1 MKELKID
8 EELRDLLPPLKEE
21 EFNQLE
27 QNIIKEGC
35 RDAIIVWKG
44 YIVDGHNR
52 YEICTKHN
60 IEFKII
66 TLAYDTKDE
75 IITWMIDT
83 QLGRRNLTDIDR
95 IDIAE
100 KYRPVIERKAKE
112 NLKLSE
118 GRGEK
123 GMKISSDLF
132 NKTETREELAKI
144 AKVSHDTYSK
154 GKKILESDNE
164 EIKDKLRKGEMKI
177 NTAYKELFPKVP
189 KPPKEISISKQST
202 KQSTKKCTKC
212 GQEKE
217 NELFYIGHDICKECE
232 QNREIKLPK
241 EGGNVFKDTLGNPI
255 PIKDECRIDSEEWQ
269 EMIND
274 IKTPKNIVDFSNPTS
289 DIECIKEI
297 CSDLVEQIEAKLFT
311 MEKAIDKMNSDNIEE
326 LMLELDIH
334 IEEINNV
341 KNKINKIKDGR

>member
-8 EELRDLLPPLKEE
+8 EQLRDLLPPLKEE

-95 IDIAE
+95 IQIAE

-112 NLKLSE
+112 NQIESGGAVVQK
-118 GRGEK
+118 
-123 GMKISSDLF
+123 SSSPI
-132 NKTETREELAKI
+132 KTREELAKI

-177 NTAYKELFPKVP
+177 NTAYKELFPK
-189 KPPKEISISKQST
+189 PPKEISVP
-202 KQSTKKCTKC
+202 KQSTKKCIKC

-217 NELFYIGHDICKECE
+217 NEAFYIGHDICKECE

-241 EGGNVFKDTLGNPI
+241 EGGNVFKDTFGVAI
-255 PIKDECRIDSEEWQ
+255 PIKEECRIDSEEWQ

-274 IKTPKNIVDFSNPTS
+274 IKTPKNIVDFSNPLA

-311 MEKAIDKMNSDNIEE
+311 MEKAIDKMSSDNIEE
-326 LMLELDIH
+326 LVLELDIH
-334 IEEINNV
+334 VEEINNV